1 MKVIIAPDVFDPW
14 RQVFQ
19 YQQTFESL
27 KGKYGAM
34 CLFVGTMRDF
44 NEGDD
49 VNGMFLEHYP
59 GMTERQMM
67 EILRQTQQKWPVLE
81 ALLIHRVGDIF
92 PDQPIVAVAIWTSHR
107 GDAFDA
113 CRFVME
119 ALKSRAPF
127 WKKELLQSGEERW
140 VEKNTDGYAK
150 AMLGHSD

>member
-1 MKVIIAPDVFDPW
+1 MKVILEDLAFDPW
-14 RQVFQ
+14 RQVSQ
-19 YQQTFESL
+19 YQQAFSSL

-49 VNGMFLEHYP
+49 VKGMFLEHYP
-59 GMTERQMM
+59 GMTERQ
-67 EILRQTQQKWPVLE
+67 LLTVLQQAQDKWPVLD
-81 ALLIHRVGDIF
+81 ALLLHRVGDIF
-92 PDQPIVAVAIWTSHR
+92 PDEPIVAVAIWTSHR

-119 ALKSRAPF
+119 ALKTQAPF
-127 WKKELLQSGEERW
+127 WKKELLQSGEARW

-150 AMLGHSD
+150 K